1 MKVSLN
7 WLKKYVDLE
16 NISTEDIVSK
26 LTMSGLEVEEYFD
39 QNEKYKNFVVGHVK
53 SKEKH
58 PDADKLTVCT
68 VSDGNEDL
76 QVICGASNVE
86 AGQKIV
92 FAPIGS
98 TIPNGNF
105 KIKKAKIRG
114 VESHGMICAEDELEL
129 SDDHSGIMVLDE
141 NLEEGTSITEALG
154 LNDVILEIAITPNR
168 PDALSHIGVARD
180 LSALFNLELK
190 IPKVELKEVEKDI
203 NDFAKIEIE
212 DEVNCPRY
220 SARVVTDVTIKESPG
235 WLKDRLLSIGLRPIN
250 NVVDVTNFVLHEIG
264 QPLHAF
270 DLDRLSK
277 NKIIVRSTSE
287 KTKFTTL
294 DSKERELQ
302 TGTLMICDA
311 ESEVAV
317 AGVMGGENS
326 EVSDDTKNILIE
338 SAYFNPTSIRRTSK
352 GLMLTTDSSYR
363 FERGTDPSNTVY
375 AAERAA
381 KLIAELGDGKIVKG
395 VIDVYPNK
403 IYNKELKLRLA
414 RVTKLLGY
422 EVNKNDVNR
431 ILQKLGINILKDLG
445 DSLEVVVP
453 NFRPDIEREV
463 DLIEEIA
470 RIAGYDSIPTISKI
484 TITLDKKV
492 DESDFTDKVRSSA
505 IAIGMNEIVNNPLVP
520 EKFAEII
527 GKPIKIANP
536 QSNDMAFLRTSLVP
550 SALNIV
556 SNNIKRGEKDLAV
569 FEIGNIFNLV
579 NHGEVKSFEDFK
591 EETNIILLITGY
603 RTFRKWY
610 SQSEIYDFYALKGLV
625 NSFLK
630 KISLDN
636 SLIDSYN
643 DMQNSIY
650 EYNFAKSL
658 NKLVLGY
665 GGKVKSSVLKKFD
678 IDQEV
683 FCFEFDLMKLS
694 NISKGNKTYSVPLKF
709 PKVNRDFAFIFDSNI
724 NFEDVNSFIKKNA
737 SQLLKSVSLFD
748 LFEKDDIG
756 ENKKSLAFNLEYY
769 DFSRTLTEDEVD
781 KDFQNLIT
789 LVINKFNAS
798 LRGN

>member
-7 WLKKYVDLE
+7 WLKRYVALE
-16 NISTEDIVSK
+16 NISTEEIVSQ

-39 QNEKYKNFVVGHVK
+39 QNEKYKDFVVGYVK

-76 QVICGASNVE
+76 QVICGASNV
-86 AGQKIV
+86 ATGQKIV

-105 KIKKAKIRG
+105 KIKKAKIGG

-141 NLEEGTSITEALG
+141 NLEEGTLVTEALG
-154 LNDVILEIAITPNR
+154 LNDVILEIAVTPNR

-190 IPKVELKEVEKDI
+190 IPKFELKEIEKDI
-203 NDFAKIEIE
+203 NDFASIEIE
-212 DEVNCPRY
+212 DEINCPRY
-220 SARVVTDVTIKESPG
+220 SARVVTEVTIKESPD
-235 WLKDRLLSIGLRPIN
+235 WLKDKLVSIGLRPIN

-277 NKIIVRSTSE
+277 NKIIVKSTSK

-302 TGTLMICDA
+302 PKTLMICDGDR
-311 ESEVAV
+311 EVAI

-326 EVSDDTKNILIE
+326 EVSDVAKNILIE
-338 SAYFNPTSIRRTSK
+338 SAYFNPASIRRTSK
-352 GLMLTTDSSYR
+352 DLMLTSDSSYR

-395 VIDVYPNK
+395 VIDVYPKK
-403 IYNKELKLRLA
+403 ILNKELILRLV

-422 EVNKNDVNR
+422 EVSKNDVTR

-470 RIAGYDSIPTISKI
+470 RIAGYDNIPTISKI
-484 TITLDKKV
+484 SITLDKKV
-492 DESDFTDKVRSSA
+492 DESEFTDNVRSSA
-505 IAIGMNEIVNNPLVP
+505 VAIGLNEIVNNPLVP
-520 EKFAEII
+520 NKFAEII
-527 GKPIKIANP
+527 GNPVRIANP

-550 SALNIV
+550 SSLNIV
-556 SNNIKRGEKDLAV
+556 ANNLKRGEKDLAF
-569 FEIGNIFNLV
+569 FEIGNIFNLI
-579 NHGEVKSFEDFK
+579 NNAEVRSFADFK
-591 EETNIILLITGY
+591 EEANIILLITGY
-603 RTFRKWY
+603 KTFRKWY
-610 SQSEIYDFYALKGLV
+610 SKIEKFDFYALKGIV
-625 NSFLK
+625 NSFLR

-636 SLIDSYN
+636 SLIDLYN
-643 DMQNSIY
+643 DVQNSIY
-650 EYNFAKSL
+650 EYNFAKCL
-658 NKLVLGY
+658 NKSVLGY
-665 GGKVKSSVLKKFD
+665 GGKVKNSVLKKFD

-694 NISKGNKTYSVPLKF
+694 NISSGNKMYYVPLKF
-709 PKVNRDFAFIFDSNI
+709 PKVNRDFAFIFDSNVPYA
-724 NFEDVNSFIKKNA
+724 EVKSFIKKNA
-737 SQLLKSVSLFD
+737 SPLLKSVSLFD
-748 LFEKDDIG
+748 LFEKGDIK
-756 ENKKSLAFNLEYY
+756 ENKKSMAFNLEFY
-769 DFSRTLTEDEVD
+769 DFNRTLTEDEVD
-781 KDFQNLIT
+781 KDFQNLIA
-789 LVINKFNAS
+789 LISNKFNAS

>member
-1 MKVSLN
+1 
-7 WLKKYVDLE
+7 
-16 NISTEDIVSK
+16 
-26 LTMSGLEVEEYFD
+26 
-39 QNEKYKNFVVGHVK
+39 
-53 SKEKH
+53 
-58 PDADKLTVCT
+58 
-68 VSDGNEDL
+68 
-76 QVICGASNVE
+76 
-86 AGQKIV
+86 
-92 FAPIGS
+92 
-98 TIPNGNF
+98 
-105 KIKKAKIRG
+105 
-114 VESHGMICAEDELEL
+114 
-129 SDDHSGIMVLDE
+129 
-141 NLEEGTSITEALG
+141 
-154 LNDVILEIAITPNR
+154 
-168 PDALSHIGVARD
+168 
-180 LSALFNLELK
+180 
-190 IPKVELKEVEKDI
+190 
-203 NDFAKIEIE
+203 
-212 DEVNCPRY
+212 
-220 SARVVTDVTIKESPG
+220 
-235 WLKDRLLSIGLRPIN
+235 
-250 NVVDVTNFVLHEIG
+250 
-264 QPLHAF
+264 
-270 DLDRLSK
+270 
-277 NKIIVRSTSE
+277 
-287 KTKFTTL
+287 
-294 DSKERELQ
+294 
-302 TGTLMICDA
+302 MICDA
-311 ESEVAV
+311 EREVAV
-317 AGVMGGENS
+317 AGIMGGENS

-352 GLMLTTDSSYR
+352 DLMLTTDSSYR

-422 EVNKNDVNR
+422 QVNKNDVKR

-492 DESDFTDKVRSSA
+492 DESEFTDKVRSSA
-505 IAIGMNEIVNNPLVP
+505 IATGLNEIVNNPLVP

-527 GKPIKIANP
+527 GNPIKVTNP

-556 SNNIKRGEKDLAV
+556 SNNIKRGEKDLAL
-569 FEIGNIFNLV
+569 FEIGNIFNRI
-579 NHGEVKSFEDFK
+579 NEGEVKSFEDFK

-603 RTFRKWY
+603 KTFRKWY
-610 SQSEIYDFYALKGLV
+610 SQSKNYDFYALKGLV

-636 SLIDSYN
+636 SLIDAYN
-643 DMQNSIY
+643 EVENSIY
-650 EYNFAKSL
+650 EYNFAKCL

-665 GGKVKSSVLKKFD
+665 GGKLKSSVLNKFD

-683 FCFEFDLMKLS
+683 FCFEFDLTKLI
-694 NISKGNKTYSVPLKF
+694 NISRGNKKYSVPLKY
-709 PKVNRDFAFIFDSNI
+709 PKVNRDFAFIFDGKI
-724 NFEDVNSFIKKNA
+724 TYEEVNSYIKKSA

-756 ENKKSLAFNLEYY
+756 ENKKSMAFNLEYY
-769 DFSRTLTEDEVD
+769 DFSRTLTENEVD

-789 LVINKFNAS
+789 LITNKFNAT

>member
-1 MKVSLN
+1 
-7 WLKKYVDLE
+7 
-16 NISTEDIVSK
+16 
-26 LTMSGLEVEEYFD
+26 
-39 QNEKYKNFVVGHVK
+39 
-53 SKEKH
+53 
-58 PDADKLTVCT
+58 
-68 VSDGNEDL
+68 
-76 QVICGASNVE
+76 
-86 AGQKIV
+86 
-92 FAPIGS
+92 
-98 TIPNGNF
+98 
-105 KIKKAKIRG
+105 
-114 VESHGMICAEDELEL
+114 
-129 SDDHSGIMVLDE
+129 
-141 NLEEGTSITEALG
+141 
-154 LNDVILEIAITPNR
+154 
-168 PDALSHIGVARD
+168 
-180 LSALFNLELK
+180 
-190 IPKVELKEVEKDI
+190 
-203 NDFAKIEIE
+203 
-212 DEVNCPRY
+212 
-220 SARVVTDVTIKESPG
+220 
-235 WLKDRLLSIGLRPIN
+235 
-250 NVVDVTNFVLHEIG
+250 
-264 QPLHAF
+264 
-270 DLDRLSK
+270 
-277 NKIIVRSTSE
+277 
-287 KTKFTTL
+287 
-294 DSKERELQ
+294 
-302 TGTLMICDA
+302 MICDA
-311 ESEVAV
+311 EREVAV

-352 GLMLTTDSSYR
+352 DLMLTTDSSYR
-363 FERGTDPSNTVY
+363 FERGTDPSITVH

-381 KLIAELGDGKIVKG
+381 KLIAELGDGKIAKG

-422 EVNKNDVNR
+422 EVNKNDVKR

-492 DESDFTDKVRSSA
+492 DESEFTDKVRSSA
-505 IAIGMNEIVNNPLVP
+505 IAIGLNEIVNNPLVP

-527 GKPIKIANP
+527 GNPIKVTNP

-556 SNNIKRGEKDLAV
+556 SNNIKRGEKDLAF
-569 FEIGNIFNLV
+569 FEIGNIFNRI
-579 NHGEVKSFEDFK
+579 NDGEVKRFEDFN
-591 EETNIILLITGY
+591 EEADIILLLTGY
-603 RTFRKWY
+603 KTFRKWY
-610 SQSEIYDFYALKGLV
+610 SQSENYDFYALKGLV

-643 DMQNSIY
+643 DVQNSIY

-658 NKLVLGY
+658 NKSVLGY

-683 FCFEFDLMKLS
+683 FCFEFNLMKLS
-694 NISKGNKTYSVPLKF
+694 NISYGNKTYSVPLKF
-709 PKVNRDFAFIFDSNI
+709 PKVNKDFAFIFDSNI
-724 NFEDVNSFIKKNA
+724 PYDEVNSFIKKSA
-737 SQLLKSVSLFD
+737 SPLLKSVSLFD
-748 LFEKDDIG
+748 LFEKGDIE
-756 ENKKSLAFNLEYY
+756 ENKKSMAFNLEYY
-769 DFSRTLTEDEVD
+769 DFNRTLTEDEVD

-789 LVINKFNAS
+789 LITNKFNAT

>member
-1 MKVSLN
+1 MKISLN

-16 NISTEDIVSK
+16 NISTEEIVSQ

-39 QNEKYKNFVVGHVK
+39 QNEKYKNFVIGYVK

-76 QVICGASNVE
+76 QVICGAPNVK

-92 FAPIGS
+92 FAPVGT
-98 TIPNGNF
+98 TIPNGKF
-105 KIKKAKIRG
+105 KIKKTKIRG
-114 VESHGMICAEDELEL
+114 VESHGMICSEDELEL
-129 SDDHSGIMVLDE
+129 SDDQSGIMVLDE
-141 NLEEGTSITEALG
+141 KLEEGIPITEALG
-154 LNDVILEIAITPNR
+154 LNDVIMEIAVTPNR

-180 LSALFNLELK
+180 LSALLNLELK
-190 IPKVELKEVEKDI
+190 IPKVELKEIEKDI
-203 NDFAKIEIE
+203 NDLATIEIE
-212 DEVNCPRY
+212 DDVNCPRY
-220 SARVVTDVTIKESPG
+220 SARVVTDVTIKGSPG
-235 WLKDRLLSIGLRPIN
+235 WLKDKLVSIGLRPIN

-287 KTKFTTL
+287 KIKFTTL

-302 TGTLMICDA
+302 PGTLMICDG
-311 ESEVAV
+311 EREVAV

-326 EVSDDTKNILIE
+326 EVSDVTKNILIE

-352 GLMLTTDSSYR
+352 DLMLTSDSSFR

-381 KLIAELGDGKIVKG
+381 KLIAQLGDGKIVKG
-395 VIDVYPNK
+395 VIDVYPKK
-403 IYNKELKLRLA
+403 IHNKELKLRLA

-422 EVNKNDVNR
+422 EVSKNNVIR
-431 ILQKLGINILKDLG
+431 ILQKLGINILKDLS

-470 RIAGYDSIPTISKI
+470 RITGYDSIPTISRI

-492 DESDFTDKVRSSA
+492 NESEFTDNVRSSA
-505 IAIGMNEIVNNPLVP
+505 IEIGLNEIVNNPLVP

-527 GKPIKIANP
+527 GKPIKVANP

-556 SNNIKRGEKDLAV
+556 SNNIKRGEKDLAF
-569 FEIGNIFNLV
+569 FEIGNIFNLLSS
-579 NHGEVKSFEDFK
+579 GQVKSFEDFK
-591 EETNIILLITGY
+591 EEANIILIITGY
-603 RTFRKWY
+603 KIFRKWY
-610 SQSEIYDFYALKGLV
+610 SKAEKYDFYALKGLV

-636 SLIDSYN
+636 SLIDLYN
-643 DMQNSIY
+643 TVRNSIY
-650 EYNFAKSL
+650 EYNFAKCL
-658 NKLVLGY
+658 NKSVLGY

-678 IDQEV
+678 IDQDV
-683 FCFEFDLMKLS
+683 FCFEFNLMKLK
-694 NISKGNKTYSVPLKF
+694 NISHGNKTYSVPLKF
-709 PKVNRDFAFIFDSNI
+709 PKVIRDFAFIFDSSVP
-724 NFEDVNSFIKKNA
+724 FEEVKSFIKKNA

-748 LFEKDDIG
+748 LFEKGDIE
-756 ENKKSLAFNLEYY
+756 ENKKSMAFNLEYY
-769 DFSRTLTEDEVD
+769 DFNRTLTEDEVD
-781 KDFQNLIT
+781 KDFQNVITLIT
-789 LVINKFNAS
+789 NKFNAT